1 MALSTLKFMESL
13 RCDNASALT
22 SREAAGVAHR
32 IWATMADSLWG
43 GRSVGNDSCR
53 APGKVCVGT
62 FGSSLF
68 LESCV
73 RTFSWGH
80 FCALD
85 KAVSAASHS
94 PRASCGALSTLKSSP
109 PKLME
114 SLCRHVWHVHAY
126 LCSSLGH
133 CFSLPPTGQ
142 GGSLCRL
149 QSTGILGALV
159 DSKLVT
165 VWLRG
170 QCMRLSALP
179 LA

>member
-68 LESCV
+68 FRKLHPHVQLGTLLRSGQGSFGCLPQSTSILWCSV
-73 RTFSWGH
+73 DFKKQPPKIDGK
-80 FCALD
+80 F
-85 KAVSAASHS
+85 VSARVACACVSLLF
-94 PRASCGALSTLKSSP
+94 PWALFFATTD
-109 PKLME
+109 
-114 SLCRHVWHVHAY
+114 RTRRV
-126 LCSSLGH
+126 
-133 CFSLPPTGQ
+133 SLPPPVHRHPRGF
-142 GGSLCRL
+142 SRL
-149 QSTGILGALV
+149 
-159 DSKLVT
+159 
-165 VWLRG
+165 
-170 QCMRLSALP
+170 
-179 LA
+179 